1 MASLRLFTL
10 EEANA
15 LIPRLELIMEKLQR
29 KGMELREGV
38 RAVAS
43 DMDRPLTEVT
53 LDEVLTQ
60 RPALKLLT
68 EDMQQL
74 VGELENVGVQFK
86 GLDLGLVDF
95 PSEIDGEV
103 RLLCWQYGEKEIG
116 YWHSPES
123 GFAGRQPLPD
133 VQPRSVLQ

>member
-1 MASLRLFTL
+1 METVRLFTL
-10 EEANA
+10 DEANA

-38 RAVAS
+38 RAAAG
-43 DMDRPLTEVT
+43 DLQRPLEEVT
-53 LDEVLTQ
+53 LDEVYAH

-68 EDMQQL
+68 HDMQQL
-74 VGELENVGVQFK
+74 VGEIEGVGVQFK

-95 PSEIDGEV
+95 PAEIEGEV

-116 YWHSPES
+116 YWHTHES

-133 VQPRSVLQ
+133 VQMRSVLQ